1 VAGPLLGVAGGRPPG
16 GGGWGL
22 LFRPGAVVLLPV
34 GGGVVVGWLWVE
46 ICIVD
51 ASILFVVV
59 LVGWSCGYVCV
70 G

>member
-1 VAGPLLGVAGGRPPG
+1 
-16 GGGWGL
+16 
-22 LFRPGAVVLLPV
+22 VLLPV

-59 LVGWSCGYVCV
+59 LVGWSCGLCV
-70 G
+70 LGKLVRADGGCLGTRGR